1 MQGMGMPEW
10 LTEGYIE
17 VFQGFKDGYG
27 DLTTPNVEQLTGH
40 PARSFEA
47 CASDCA
53 GVFGANERRGV
64 HETRFQRHQR
74 RSGPRRVGVVSG
86 FNASID

>member
-1 MQGMGMPEW
+1 MPEW
-10 LTEGYIE
+10 MTEGYIE

-47 CASDCA
+47 FASDFA
-53 GVFGANERRGV
+53 GVFGAN
-64 HETRFQRHQR
+64 
-74 RSGPRRVGVVSG
+74 
-86 FNASID
+86 